1 MSLHVPDGVKGLGFK
16 DLGVSAQV
24 YCCVQSERVK
34 CLVPE
39 PASGLLSQLYL
50 KCTCQQKGL
59 SPQKHTA
66 TIRVASWIAQARHPS
81 CARSF

>member
-39 PASGLLSQLYL
+39 PASGCLVSY
-50 KCTCQQKGL
+50 T
-59 SPQKHTA
+59 
-66 TIRVASWIAQARHPS
+66 
-81 CARSF
+81 